1 MRYVK
6 RLGLVAMAA
15 AALIAILGAS
25 SASATTICTQTET
38 PCAANTQY
46 TTTQDNIIEA
56 SLETGSTAIW
66 KGTSGSI
73 EDTCTASGIKGEIT
87 NAGSSTTTVKIKV
100 TETTFGGCKDPT
112 SANNAATCTLEVHD
126 IVNTDNGTVTGS
138 GCTLTIIEGGGTVT
152 CRYGYANG
160 AHLGILTGGAMGTLD
175 INALLVKIDTSSFL
189 CPETEVLEAKYT
201 VTKPT
206 DALYV
211 EP

>member
-1 MRYVK
+1 MK
-6 RLGLVAMAA
+6 HLKASGLVAMAA
-15 AALIAILGAS
+15 MALMAILGAG

-38 PCAANTQY
+38 PCAAGNQY

-56 SLETGSTAIW
+56 SLETGSTATW
-66 KGTSGSI
+66 KGTGGTV
-73 EDTCTASGIKGEIT
+73 EDTCTSSGIKGEIT

-112 SANNAATCTLEVHD
+112 SANNAATCTIEVHN
-126 IVNTDNGTVTGS
+126 IVNTDNGTPTAS
-138 GCTLTIIEGGGTVT
+138 GCTLTILEGGGTVT
-152 CRYGYANG
+152 CRYGYGNET
-160 AHLGILTGGAMGTLD
+160 HLGILTGGAMGTID
-175 INALLVKIDTSSFL
+175 INAVLVKIDTSSFL

-201 VTKPT
+201 MTKPT

>member
-1 MRYVK
+1 MNYLK
-6 RLGLVAMAA
+6 ASGLVAMAA
-15 AALIAILGAS
+15 AALIAILGAG

-38 PCAANTQY
+38 PCAPANQY

-56 SLETGSTAIW
+56 SLEEKTSVTWEHTG
-66 KGTSGSI
+66 GPVV
-73 EDTCTASGIKGEIT
+73 DTCTSSTIKGEIT

-112 SANNAATCTLEVHD
+112 SANNAATCTLEVHN
-126 IVNTDNGTVTGS
+126 IVNTDHGTVTAS
-138 GCTLTIIEGGGTVT
+138 GCTITIIEGGGTVT

-189 CPETEVLEAKYT
+189 CPETEVLEAEYT